1 MLLAAQ
7 VLIYLDVIVAL
18 RGIFFVCRDNFGGLR
33 NDGLQCSCRRSP
45 RAHLQGD
52 VVPHGAAGRST
63 GSVGG
68 AERGGGGCVGGGGSG
83 RVKEEMPGGW
93 IIVKFIVSALTLY
106 DCEMPKLDHGT
117 TTCYRP
123 AMRLANIPRQTM
135 LDTVTPCRTDIRFSE
150 IMSHC
155 LAPCCVICHIRQETM
170 PEIEVTVTPCLLSIA
185 R

>member
-68 AERGGGGCVGGGGSG
+68 AERGGGGCAGGGGSF
-83 RVKEEMPGGW
+83 RVNEEMPGGW

-106 DCEMPKLDHGT
+106 DCECQSLIT
-117 TTCYRP
+117 
-123 AMRLANIPRQTM
+123 AL
-135 LDTVTPCRTDIRFSE
+135 L
-150 IMSHC
+150 
-155 LAPCCVICHIRQETM
+155 LVIA
-170 PEIEVTVTPCLLSIA
+170 LLCDWPIFRGKQCWTQLHHAELIYVSVK
-185 R
+185 